1 MTRKLLAIAP
11 GLVFVC
17 GVPAAIEAADSA
29 IGGAVRST
37 KTGEPLKS
45 VQVSLSL
52 TSASGTSPVRA
63 TTGPA
68 GEFLFTQLPPGNY
81 RLQFRKSG
89 YRKVP
94 ARAEVVSLTVDEKVT
109 DLDVS
114 LVPTAVISG
123 RVVDFEREPV
133 PDARVRAYAMLH
145 RGERVILSPVARA
158 RADDLGEYRL
168 YNLVGGKYIVSAS
181 PPRLGTPGGEFYAGV
196 ADVYYPNA
204 VSPSQGRAAM

>member
-1 MTRKLLAIAP
+1 MSFCSRSFPRVTI
-11 GLVFVC
+11 VF
-17 GVPAAIEAADSA
+17 
-29 IGGAVRST
+29 
-37 KTGEPLKS
+37 
-45 VQVSLSL
+45 
-52 TSASGTSPVRA
+52 
-63 TTGPA
+63 
-68 GEFLFTQLPPGNY
+68 
-81 RLQFRKSG
+81 QFRKSG